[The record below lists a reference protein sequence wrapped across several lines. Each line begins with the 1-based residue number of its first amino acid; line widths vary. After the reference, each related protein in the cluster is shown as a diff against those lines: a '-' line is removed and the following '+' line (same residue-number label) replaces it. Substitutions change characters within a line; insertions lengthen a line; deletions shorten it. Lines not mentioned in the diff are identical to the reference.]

1 MIAVPPEFMDIKI
14 HLIYAYNGAHRQ
26 VLISQMAVLPKSKR
40 ATFTYVSD
48 ALSPTA
54 HSLAEGDTLL
64 LPSFNRLIL
73 SQNNIFVKRRAQNK
87 YVDIICEK
95 LYNLF
100 VRVTFFHFWCHI
112 V

>member
-14 HLIYAYNGAHRQ
+14 HLIYAYNGAHRR
-26 VLISQMAVLPKSKR
+26 VLISQMTVLPESKR

-73 SQNNIFVKRRAQNK
+73 SQNNIFVKGA
-87 YVDIICEK
+87 
-95 LYNLF
+95 
-100 VRVTFFHFWCHI
+100 RVK
-112 V
+112 